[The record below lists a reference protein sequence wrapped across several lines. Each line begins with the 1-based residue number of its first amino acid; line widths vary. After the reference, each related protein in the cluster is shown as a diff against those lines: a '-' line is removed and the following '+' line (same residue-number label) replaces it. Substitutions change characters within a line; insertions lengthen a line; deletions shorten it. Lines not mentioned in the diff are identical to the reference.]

1 MLEILIVAALVVL
14 LPALILGAVSF
25 IREQVSF
32 EALLPRGLEK
42 VWYLPALF
50 LALLILMFV
59 LNSGPGPRGE
69 FNVFVVV
76 ILVALG
82 AFAFAWQRQFLFLMS
97 LRDEDF
103 PGRLDKAIWA
113 FVLIALAPISF
124 WMFRSYRLAHWPE
137 PKPESIRGSAA
148 ADLS

>member
-1 MLEILIVAALVVL
+1 VAALVILIPGL
-14 LPALILGAVSF
+14 LLGALSF
-25 IREQVSF
+25 IREHVSI
-32 EALLPRGLEK
+32 EPLLPRGLEK

-50 LALLILMFV
+50 LAILVLMLLLS
-59 LNSGPGPRGE
+59 SGLGPRGD

-82 AFAFAWQRQFLFLMS
+82 AFAYAWQRQFLFLMS

-103 PGRLDKAIWA
+103 PGQYDKAIWA

-137 PKPESIRGSAA
+137 PKHETARGSAA